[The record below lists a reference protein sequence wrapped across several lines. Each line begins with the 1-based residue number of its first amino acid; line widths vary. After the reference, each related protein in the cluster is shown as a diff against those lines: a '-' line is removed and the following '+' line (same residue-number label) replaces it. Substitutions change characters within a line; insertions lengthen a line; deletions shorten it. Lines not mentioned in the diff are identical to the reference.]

1 MYISVSIAPA
11 LSLPNLRPIKNIAQF
26 LETITDK
33 SWILNIVTPH
43 EIYLSV
49 FVAPIIKI
57 ATSVHGK
64 RDQFFRNKAIYKIII
79 LNALYRE

>member
-26 LETITDK
+26 LETITYE
-33 SWILNIVTPH
+33 SRILNIVAPY
-43 EIYLSV
+43 EVYLSV

-57 ATSVHGK
+57 SPSIHGK
-64 RDQFFRNKAIYKIII
+64 RDQFFRNKAILQDHYP
-79 LNALYRE
+79 